1 MQNNGIFTEI
11 LPFIPSMI
19 TKQPKSGFVQTLKK
33 GGKALLI
40 FEGALLL
47 GSYGIWRCMN
57 TSQDFRYRMHQ
68 HFPSILE
75 TYYVVGETL
84 SGNNQLR
91 TFDYTTWSEERNE
104 H

>member
-1 MQNNGIFTEI
+1 
-11 LPFIPSMI
+11 MI

-57 TSQDFRYRMHQ
+57 TSQDIVCINISQAYWR
-68 HFPSILE
+68 L
-75 TYYVVGETL
+75 TTL
-84 SGNNQLR
+84 LGKHYLATIN
-91 TFDYTTWSEERNE
+91 
-104 H
+104 